1 MSKTPL
7 PLAALMMGLL
17 LPLATLSAEAR
28 TADAPDLA
36 ARIQY
41 QDRTTSADGVIRE
54 SSWQERWQR
63 RGSQVWSER
72 LIPITVARAY
82 HQQHDGQPGHKHFT
96 HQMAARWVSQDEG
109 STVQLHYADS
119 YHKQLVSVPPE
130 EYGQVAFTP
139 NWAKVRFLIDPE
151 LLATMDLLEED
162 APAGARWYE
171 HKTAHERTRILW
183 SEQLQ
188 VPLQVESGS
197 LDGYRSYKMTL
208 TPAKLSPRA
217 PWLALADYQPRDI
230 RDFFD

>member
-1 MSKTPL
+1 MRKTPL
-7 PLAALMMGLL
+7 PPFALMMGLL
-17 LPLATLSAEAR
+17 LQLATLSVQAS
-28 TADAPDLA
+28 TPDVPDLA

-63 RGSQVWSER
+63 RGDQIWSER

-96 HQMAARWVSQDEG
+96 HQMAARWVGRDEDG
-109 STVQLHYADS
+109 TVQLHYADR

-151 LLATMDLLEED
+151 LLATMDLLED
-162 APAGARWYE
+162 AAPAGARWYE

-183 SEQLQ
+183 SARLQ

-208 TPAKLSPRA
+208 TPAKLSAQA
-217 PWLALADYQPRDI
+217 PWLALTDYQPRDI